1 MFNKAILIGRL
12 GKDPE
17 QRFTPSGLP
26 ITTFS
31 LATNYVRR
39 DKEGNSIQETD
50 WHNIVFIGR
59 QAEVAKDYLHKG
71 SLVLVEGRIRTNTW
85 EDSNGVRHYR
95 TEIVGFPYGLK
106 MLDKKPTVEPQESSE
121 ETPPSG
127 STEDDIPF

>member
-12 GKDPE
+12 GNDPE
-17 QRFTPSGLP
+17 QRFTPSGLH

-31 LATNYVRR
+31 LATNYVYR
-39 DKEGNSIQETD
+39 DKDGNSIRETD
-50 WHNIVFIGR
+50 WHNVVFIGR

-106 MLDKKPTVEPQESSE
+106 MLDKKPPVETGEGQEE
-121 ETPPSG
+121 LPPSD

>member
-31 LATNYVRR
+31 LATDYVRR
-39 DKEGNSIQETD
+39 DKEGNSIRETD

-95 TEIVGFPYGLK
+95 TEVVGYGLR
-106 MLDKKPTVEPQESSE
+106 MLDKKPAVEPQESSE